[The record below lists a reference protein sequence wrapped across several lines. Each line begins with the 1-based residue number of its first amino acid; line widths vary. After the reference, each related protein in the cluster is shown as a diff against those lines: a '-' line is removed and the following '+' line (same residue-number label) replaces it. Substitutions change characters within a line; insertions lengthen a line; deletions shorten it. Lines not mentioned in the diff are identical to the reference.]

1 MRKEQL
7 FKEVAELL
15 RHGIKLNLAPHQ
27 KHYDFE
33 VDETREYILSELN
46 EMSDTLLEMNCKEAL
61 KENPDIWPAE
71 VIELIANAMSA
82 ECNKEPIEF
91 YVTPK

>member
-15 RHGIKLNLAPHQ
+15 RHGIKLNLAPNQ

-46 EMSDTLLEMNCKEAL
+46 EMSDPLLELNCIEAL
-61 KENPDIWPAE
+61 KENPEIWPTE
-71 VIELIANAMSA
+71 VIERIADAMSA
-82 ECNKEPIEF
+82 ERNKEPIEF